1 MKHVIVSGANGN
13 LGKAVVSKFLA
24 EGYSVSGTV
33 IPQEEN
39 EEMFDNPLF
48 EKRVIDLG
56 DETATGLMVNDIIEK
71 KGRIDIAVLT
81 VGGFAMGNLEKT
93 TSADILNQ
101 YRLNFETAYHL
112 ARPVFLQ
119 MLKQGSG
126 RMFFIG
132 SRPGLMATKS
142 KDMIGYGLSKALVIR
157 LSELLNVEAKGKDVV
172 SVVVVPSTI
181 DTPENRKSMPEA
193 DFDSWVK
200 ASDIANIIYLHTTP
214 EMKVLRETV
223 LKVYG
228 NS

>member
-1 MKHVIVSGANGN
+1 
-13 LGKAVVSKFLA
+13 
-24 EGYSVSGTV
+24 
-33 IPQEEN
+33 
-39 EEMFDNPLF
+39 
-48 EKRVIDLG
+48 
-56 DETATGLMVNDIIEK
+56 
-71 KGRIDIAVLT
+71 
-81 VGGFAMGNLEKT
+81 
-93 TSADILNQ
+93 
-101 YRLNFETAYHL
+101 
-112 ARPVFLQ
+112 
-119 MLKQGSG
+119 
-126 RMFFIG
+126 
-132 SRPGLMATKS
+132 MAPKS